1 VTILLCA
8 IDQWTSDGYS
18 WKQTVAFVFGVLVSG
33 CWSISIGQRNWE
45 NLARELG
52 RRRRVSEVFG
62 DAEMTRN
69 RKTWISHS
77 EILIGNR
84 GSSTEGSET
93 GTIWKST
100 DLEILRFCINRIKR
114 EAWESEGSRNRNMRI
129 VERELALPSFERNAR
144 EGFSWRGTR
153 QGPRQSRQRM
163 FQQRKV
169 RLCPLSDELDRIT
182 SRQTV
187 SQTDSR
193 K

>member
-1 VTILLCA
+1 MCVCVWVCCDNTV
-8 IDQWTSDGYS
+8 SDNLALRNRSVNIGRL
-18 WKQTVAFVFGVLVSG
+18 FVKANSRVCL
-33 CWSISIGQRNWE
+33 WSIGLW
-45 NLARELG
+45 LLKHLHWTKKLG
-52 RRRRVSEVFG
+52 ESRPRVGTTTKSLGSVWWRR
-62 DAEMTRN
+62 DD
-69 RKTWISHS
+69 
-77 EILIGNR
+77 
-84 GSSTEGSET
+84 
-93 GTIWKST
+93 